1 MRSRR
6 TTRLDRC
13 GLDTL
18 SFLALYDDR
27 AEALLRFFARRT
39 LDPRSRRISRR
50 RHSCRRSLP
59 RPVGPRERRPG
70 WVVVWHRPPRTRLVP
85 ADIPGRAGGVSATGC
100 TRAFPQPCRLRA
112 GRGVDRLRRCRSPG
126 ARGAGWPSDRAEA
139 GGCPSSRRRV
149 GLTAR

>member
-39 LDPRSRRISRR
+39 LDPQVAADLTAETFVQAFASRDRFDPERGDPAGWLFGIA
-50 RHSCRRSLP
+50 RHELDSYLRTSQVEQAACRRLDVPERSLS
-59 RPVGPRERRPG
+59 
-70 WVVVWHRPPRTRLVP
+70 P
-85 ADIPGRAGGVSATGC
+85 ADYERVEALIDFAAVGRQVQEALGGLATEQ
-100 TRAFPQPCRLRA
+100 RQAVVLR
-112 GRGVDRLRRCRSPG
+112 VV
-126 ARGAGWPSDRAEA
+126 E
-139 GGCPSSRRRV
+139 
-149 GLTAR
+149 GLA

>member
-39 LDPRSRRISRR
+39 LDPQVAADLTAETFVQAFASRDRFDPERGDPAGWLFGIARHELDSYLRTSQVEQAACRRLDVPSVPSALPTTSGSRR
-50 RHSCRRSLP
+50 
-59 RPVGPRERRPG
+59 
-70 WVVVWHRPPRTRLVP
+70 
-85 ADIPGRAGGVSATGC
+85 
-100 TRAFPQPCRLRA
+100 
-112 GRGVDRLRRCRSPG
+112 
-126 ARGAGWPSDRAEA
+126 
-139 GGCPSSRRRV
+139 
-149 GLTAR
+149 